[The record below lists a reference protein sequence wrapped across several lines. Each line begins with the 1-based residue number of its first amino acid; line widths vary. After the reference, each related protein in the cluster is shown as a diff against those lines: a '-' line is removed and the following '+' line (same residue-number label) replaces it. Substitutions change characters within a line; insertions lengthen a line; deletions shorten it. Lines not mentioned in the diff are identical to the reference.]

1 MKILKSLICLAVVLL
16 CTIGMVLPVYAG
28 ATTFT
33 FSLDRN
39 GNRIRTQN
47 AFLPS
52 RTITDLGLFSPEDI
66 FICQNN
72 MLYIADTGNRR
83 IIIYDIANSEVVY
96 TLQHPSFSSPT
107 GVFVNTRNEIYVAD
121 ARAESV
127 FLFSPDFELVE
138 TFTRP
143 TAIVFGDTLFAPTSV
158 VADNRGNM
166 YIVGEGMYGGV
177 LQLSA
182 NGDFLGYFTTN
193 RATITWAEAFRELF
207 YTREQREAAAFRLP
221 PTFSGIAIGHDGI
234 IYTTTAGQE
243 INGLRKH
250 NTAGNDMFMHNLQ
263 TPDALSSVTVDE
275 SGIIYAADRNGSIYI
290 YTRTGEFMFAFGGFR
305 DFYDVAGTFTELVAI
320 AVDAGGDIWTLDRE
334 KGFLQSFT
342 QTEYTA
348 AVFAALGYFEQ
359 GLYMD
364 AYHAWLQVLAR
375 NEMSALAHNGIGMA
389 YLYMSQYEQARTHFM
404 IAGNRDYYSEAFW
417 EIRYEWLQRYLP
429 MVVSVIAGLMFLLF
443 LIKKIDKREKF
454 RRTVRSYKEK
464 MFDVPVL
471 GEVMYFLRVPFH
483 PLNCFYDIR
492 MHGKGTLLGAFLI
505 YVVLFGVFLLFQ
517 TSLGFI
523 FQTTGIESIDLSA
536 LIVGFLVLVIF
547 FVVCNFLMAAISDGE
562 GSLAQVFIYPA
573 YSAFPFLAA
582 MIINIGLSYVLTQT
596 EVFFFDTIMLV
607 GVAWSAILLLL
618 GLQEMHNYDTRVA
631 IKSIIFTILFII
643 VIIVVLLI
651 VAVIWDQLY
660 HFVLGIGRELIRN
673 VQGSRA

>member
-1 MKILKSLICLAVVLL
+1 MGA
-16 CTIGMVLPVYAG
+16 VLPVYAG

-39 GNRIRTQN
+39 NNYIRTQN

-52 RTITDLGLFSPEDI
+52 RTITNLGLFGPEDI

-72 MLYIADTGNRR
+72 LLYIADTGNRR
-83 IIIYDIANSEVVY
+83 IIIYDILASEIVY
-96 TLQHPSFSSPT
+96 ILQHPQFSSPM
-107 GVFVNTRNEIYVAD
+107 GVFVNARNEIYVAD
-121 ARAESV
+121 NRAEAV
-127 FLFSPDFELVE
+127 FLFGSDFNLIE
-138 TFTRP
+138 TYTRP

-177 LQLSA
+177 LQLSS

-221 PTFSGIAIGHDGI
+221 PTFSNIAIGHDGI
-234 IYTTTAGQE
+234 IYTTTAGQSV
-243 INGLRKH
+243 NGLRKH
-250 NTAGNDMFMHNLQ
+250 NTAGNDMFMHDLQ
-263 TPDALSSVTVDE
+263 TPTALSTVAVDE
-275 SGIIYAADRNGSIYI
+275 NGIIYVADRFGGIGI
-290 YTRTGEFMFAFGGFR
+290 YTRTGEFMFAFGGFK
-305 DFYDVAGTFTELVAI
+305 DYYDVAGTFTELVAI
-320 AVDAGGDIWTLDRE
+320 AVDASGDIWTLDRE

-342 QTEYTA
+342 KTEYTA

-359 GLYMD
+359 GLYMN

-417 EIRYEWLQRYLP
+417 EIRYAWLQRHLP
-429 MVVSVIAGLMFLLF
+429 TVIGTIAGILFLMFV
-443 LIKKIDKREKF
+443 IKKIDKREKF
-454 RRTVRSYKEK
+454 RGVVRGYKEK
-464 MFDVPVL
+464 MFDIPVL
-471 GEVMYFLRVPFH
+471 GEVLYFLRVPFH
-483 PLNCFYDIR
+483 PINCFYDIR
-492 MHGKGTLLGAFLI
+492 MHGKGTMLGAFLI
-505 YVVLFGVFLLFQ
+505 YVILFGVFLLFQ

-536 LIVGFLVLVIF
+536 LVVGFCVLVIF

-562 GSLAQVFIYPA
+562 GSFAQVFIYPA

-582 MIINIGLSYVLTQT
+582 MAINIALSYILTQT

-607 GVAWSAILLLL
+607 GIVWSVILLLL

-631 IKSIIFTILFII
+631 IKSILFTLLFIVVI
-643 VIIVVLLI
+643 VVVLLI

-673 VQGSRA
+673 VQGIRA